1 MDGDPHDTT
10 GDAEADLALR
20 PRPRNSADALL
31 DAASALMTE
40 RNSVN
45 ITFNDIAER
54 SGLNSALIHYRFR
67 GKTGL
72 FRALLERDAGSTFP
86 YLQDLVRSDMSA
98 VDKLRHHIHG
108 VIKVYFRHPYMNRL
122 IGALAV
128 ETDSDTARFIS
139 ERFTR
144 PLAAAQAAILEQGV
158 REGVFRTID
167 PMLFYF
173 SLIGACDH
181 LFYARHSLKWAFD
194 IADIDDA
201 LRKRYADHVTSLLL
215 DSVLVS
221 PASAS

>member
-1 MDGDPHDTT
+1 MPSRT
-10 GDAEADLALR
+10 EAAGAVGPR
-20 PRPRNSADALL
+20 RERAPRPRNSADALL
-31 DAASALMTE
+31 DAASALMIE
-40 RNSVN
+40 RNSVH
-45 ITFNDIAER
+45 ITFNDIAAR

-86 YLQDLVRSDMSA
+86 FLEQLVRSDMSA

-128 ETDSDTARFIS
+128 ETDSETARFIS

-144 PLAAAQAAILEQGV
+144 PLASAQAAILEQGV
-158 REGVFRTID
+158 REGTFRAID

-181 LFYARHSLKWAFD
+181 LFYARHSLKWAFGV
-194 IADIDDA
+194 ADIDDA
-201 LRKRYADHVTSLLL
+201 LRKRYADHVTALLL
-215 DSVLVS
+215 ESVLAK
-221 PASAS
+221 PIAPH

>member
-1 MDGDPHDTT
+1 MGSQQAA
-10 GDAEADLALR
+10 GASRA
-20 PRPRNSADALL
+20 RNSADALL
-31 DAASALMTE
+31 DAASALMIE

-45 ITFNDIAER
+45 ITFAEIAEK
-54 SGLNSALIHYRFR
+54 SGLNSALIHYRFG

-86 YLQDLVRSDMSA
+86 YLEQLVQSDMSA
-98 VDKLRHHIHG
+98 EEKLRHHIHG

-158 REGVFRTID
+158 SEGTFRTID

-173 SLIGACDH
+173 SVIGACDH
-181 LFYARHSLKWAFD
+181 LFYARHSLKWAFG
-194 IADIDDA
+194 IADIDDG
-201 LRKRYADHVTSLLL
+201 LRRRYAEHVTGLLL
-215 DSVLVS
+215 ESVLLK
-221 PASAS
+221 PLP